1 MKVKWMVFA
10 LLAPEVL
17 LGAAVTDLLSAKTS
31 EDDMRDF
38 AIHDGVEWTSTHGF
52 LANIG
57 GFVVRFDDDGPRNS
71 TEPETRKTAKKYD
84 RCEQCSATVEPMS
97 MAMPPGKEEDDVE
110 RAVNRGKGRSK
121 PLTYPAFKIDEEV
134 IVEKSTREELTKS
147 HHIPKAAQEKTFS
160 SFDIIWANDRLKHKF
175 DSWLSLSALS
185 RQNLSQPWNM
195 GSAMD
200 WRPHLG
206 NQAAILQSLSLLKCD
221 TVECVFSLYLNL
233 AALQGNIWVLDARQL
248 YFARKW
254 GIISLPNVS
263 EEEVYDKSKSDVLI
277 KLIALGQM
285 IWLAVK
291 LITRHIRRHP
301 TTQLEIMTLAFAA
314 CSSVTY
320 LLLLKKPK
328 DVKFP
333 ITIRACRLPT
343 PIELLTLAN
352 FGPLVWFDAIMFE
365 RWTSSRTNFWIPNT
379 ACHFVNRQNFIG
391 IRLRRYG
398 TFWLGSAAGALLL
411 GSFHALAWNV
421 VFPTRTEMLLWRIAS
436 VLTVA
441 IPWIYLILG
450 NIVLGI
456 FFICAMRS
464 VRTKA
469 DGSSKPLDPG
479 HDISAILMRFPQGVR
494 VLVNSYYAVL
504 SFIALLVYSLVRLF
518 LLVEV
523 FRSLAY
529 LPPAAY
535 VATFA

>member
-1 MKVKWMVFA
+1 MIFA

-38 AIHDGVEWTSTHGF
+38 AIQDGVDWTSTHGF

-57 GFVVRFDDDGPRNS
+57 GFVVRFDDEEIRNS
-71 TEPETRKTAKKYD
+71 RDPEEGITTRKQD
-84 RCEQCSATVEPMS
+84 RHEQRTPTETETPF
-97 MAMPPGKEEDDVE
+97 GRERDDANKV
-110 RAVNRGKGRSK
+110 VNRGKGKSN
-121 PLTYPAFKIDEEV
+121 PLTYPALKTDEE
-134 IVEKSTREELTKS
+134 ILLEASRLKELAKPRPIS
-147 HHIPKAAQEKTFS
+147 KDAREKTFS
-160 SFDIIWANDRLKHKF
+160 SFDLIWASRRLKHKF
-175 DSWLSLSALS
+175 DSWVSLSALG
-185 RQNLSQPWNM
+185 RQNVSQPWNM
-195 GSAMD
+195 GPAMD
-200 WRPHLG
+200 WRPHPE
-206 NQAAILQSLSLLKCD
+206 NQTVILQSLSLLKCN
-221 TVECVFSLYLNL
+221 TLESVFPLYLNL

-254 GIISLPNVS
+254 GIITLPDIS
-263 EEEVYDKSKSDVLI
+263 EEEAYDKSKSDVLI

-285 IWLAVK
+285 IWLAVE
-291 LITRHIRRHP
+291 LITRHIRGHP
-301 TTQLEIMTLAFAA
+301 TTQLEIMTLAFSA

-333 ITIRACRLPT
+333 ITIHARRLPT

-365 RWTSSRTNFWIPNT
+365 RWTSGRTNFWIPNT
-379 ACHFVNRQNFIG
+379 ACHFVHRQSFMG

-398 TFWLGSAAGALLL
+398 AFWLGSAAGALLL

-450 NIVLGI
+450 NIVLGL
-456 FFICAMRS
+456 FFICAVRS
-464 VRTKA
+464 GKVKA
-469 DGSSKPLDPG
+469 GGSSQPLDLGNDVPG
-479 HDISAILMRFPQGVR
+479 ILMRFSQGVR
-494 VLVNSYYAVL
+494 VLVNTYYAVL

-529 LPPAAY
+529 LPPTAY